1 MSDAW
6 YVDTRNGFRLVELD
20 PDVPNG
26 PTGRDVR
33 VIVDG
38 NPVAA
43 MPLPTADAPFAE
55 AAFDLDGHD
64 MLAIAYLGDDP
75 ASSAHGGS
83 QFDLY
88 GDGRSLTDGSPVAAA
103 RGRAVAASRASTG
116 AFLTIESLLRIVPAA
131 SGAGIA
137 VAVGSKVSDWGVP
150 ATLGFA
156 AVLIGGIAVATMLA
170 SAAWGRIRAQDALD
184 VRMRVAQG
192 VVFTLVI
199 YIAALVVALGIGVAL
214 LGAARQ

>member
-1 MSDAW
+1 MAADAW
-6 YVDTRNGFRLVELD
+6 YVDTRSGFRLVELE
-20 PDVPNG
+20 PDVADG
-26 PTGRDVR
+26 HDVR
-33 VIVDG
+33 VLVDG
-38 NPVAA
+38 TPVAA
-43 MPLPTADAPFAE
+43 MPLPTPESPFAE

-64 MLAIAYLGDDP
+64 MLAIAYLADEP
-75 ASSAHGGS
+75 A
-83 QFDLY
+83 FDLY

-103 RGRAVAASRASTG
+103 RDRAVAAGRATPR
-116 AFLTIESLLRIVPAA
+116 AFLTIESILRIVPAA

-184 VRMRVAQG
+184 VRVRVAQG
-192 VVFTLVI
+192 MVATIVI
-199 YIAALVVALGIGVAL
+199 YIAALVVALGIGVVL
-214 LGAARQ
+214 LGATRQ